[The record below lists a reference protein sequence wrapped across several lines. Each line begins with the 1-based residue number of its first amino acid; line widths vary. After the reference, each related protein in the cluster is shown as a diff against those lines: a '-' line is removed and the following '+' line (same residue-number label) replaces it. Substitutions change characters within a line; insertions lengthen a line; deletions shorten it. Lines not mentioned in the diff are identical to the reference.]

1 MHKMARAT
9 LGEEQDKALPQTLD
23 KLNKEVIP
31 KVGITRQA
39 RLGCKGKKSWW
50 NGWKDHVS
58 VSRQSGLINTMATM
72 STSPF
77 PPEH

>member
-9 LGEEQDKALPQTLD
+9 LEEEQDKALPQTLD

-31 KVGITRQA
+31 KVGIPKQ
-39 RLGCKGKKSWW
+39 SWW
-50 NGWKDHVS
+50 NGWKEHVN

-72 STSPF
+72 
-77 PPEH
+77 

>member
-1 MHKMARAT
+1 MARAT

-39 RLGCKGKKSWW
+39 RLGCKGKKSCGMAGR
-50 NGWKDHVS
+50 NMS
-58 VSRQSGLINTMATM
+58 V
-72 STSPF
+72 
-77 PPEH
+77 